1 MANTVKRKL
10 LLLGKSG
17 AGKTS
22 MRSII
27 FSNYLAK
34 DTRRLGA
41 TIDVEHSNVR
51 LLGNLVLNLF
61 DCAGQTNFQKNFLT
75 SQRDQIFR
83 NVQVLVYVFDVSSEL
98 QEDLDFYIKC
108 LQALNEYSKHAKVV
122 CLVHKMDL
130 LPADTREAQ
139 YQHYEQTLKHVSS
152 EYHMTVDLFAT
163 SIWDESLYHAWS
175 NIVISLIPNIHQLET
190 HLESFYNLLKAHEII
205 VFEKTT
211 FLVITHL
218 PNKARN
224 HHRFE
229 KMSNIVKQFKLSCSR
244 MQSKFQGMEIQ
255 SDEVKLILDCLTS
268 NTYILV
274 AVKDDIE
281 LAIVKY
287 NIQQARQ
294 LFEGLW

>member
-83 NVQVLVYVFDVSSEL
+83 NVQVLVYVFDISGDLE
-98 QEDLDFYIKC
+98 EDLDFYIKC
-108 LQALNEYSKHAKVV
+108 LQALQEYSKHAKVV

-130 LPADTREAQ
+130 LPVAKRDLE
-139 YQHYEQTLKHVSS
+139 YNKYEKKLQSISS
-152 EYHMTVDLFAT
+152 DYHMSIDLFAT

-175 NIVISLIPNIHQLET
+175 SIVISLIPNINQLEQN
-190 HLESFYNLLKAHEII
+190 LEQFFNLLGAHEII
-205 VFEKTT
+205 VFERTT
-211 FLVITHL
+211 FLVVTHL
-218 PNKARN
+218 PSKPKN

-229 KMSNIVKQFKLSCSR
+229 KISNIVKQFKLSCSR
-244 MQSKFQGMEIQ
+244 MQSKFEGMEIE
-255 SDEVKLILDCLTS
+255 SDDCKLILDSLTS
-268 NTYILV
+268 NTYILICM
-274 AVKDDIE
+274 KDNVE
-281 LAIVKY
+281 LAIVKH
-287 NIQQARQ
+287 NIHQARQ

>member
-41 TIDVEHSNVR
+41 TLDVEHSNVR

-75 SQRDQIFR
+75 TQRDQIFR
-83 NVQVLVYVFDVSSEL
+83 NVQVLVYVFDISGNLE
-98 QEDLDFYIKC
+98 EDLDFYIKC
-108 LQALNEYSKHAKVV
+108 LQALQEYSKHAKIV

-130 LPADTREAQ
+130 LSIEQRDVE
-139 YQHYEQTLKHVSS
+139 YSKYEQKLKGIST
-152 EYHMTVDLFAT
+152 EYSMNTEIFPT

-175 NIVISLIPNIHQLET
+175 NIVISLIPNLQQLEQ
-190 HLESFYNLLKAHEII
+190 HLYQFFNLLGAHEVI
-205 VFEKTT
+205 VFERTT
-211 FLVITHL
+211 FLVVTHL
-218 PNKARN
+218 PSKPKN

-229 KMSNIVKQFKLSCSR
+229 KISNIVKQFKLSCSR
-244 MQSKFQGMEIQ
+244 MQFKFEGMEIE
-255 SDEVKLILDCLTS
+255 SDDCKLILDSLTS
-268 NTYILV
+268 NTYILI
-274 AVKDDIE
+274 AMKDDIE
-281 LAIVKY
+281 LAIIKH
-287 NIQQARQ
+287 NIQQARKI
-294 LFEGLW
+294 FEGLW